1 MRPGDAPSDD
11 GPAEKRFAYLYTI
24 VRTNAYAPGVNSAR
38 KFSCQARAHLK
49 ANTRVFGSF
58 NKTLVINRLDK
69 TASQNILFHIT
80 GKPVPHA
87 RKGFSAT
94 SDRLFRDLT
103 KAFPECKT
111 CFCEP
116 SYTSLYPEKQFL
128 PCIERH
134 FYAYHD
140 AFIRLSFSVS
150 RFSTVKIFYFRFCI
164 FMHKTDCARL
174 PESRFSLPL
183 PALFHT

>member
-11 GPAEKRFAYLYTI
+11 GPAEKHFAYLYTI
-24 VRTNAYAPGVNSAR
+24 VRTNAYAPCVNSAR
-38 KFSCQARAHLK
+38 TLSCQARAHLK

-69 TASQNILFHIT
+69 TASQNTLFHIT
-80 GKPVPHA
+80 GKPVPHV

-94 SDRLFRDLT
+94 SDRLIRDPT

-140 AFIRLSFSVS
+140 TFIRLSVFC
-150 RFSTVKIFYFRFCI
+150 FTIFNCQDFLLPFLYFY
-164 FMHKTDCARL
+164 A
-174 PESRFSLPL
+174 
-183 PALFHT
+183 

>member
-11 GPAEKRFAYLYTI
+11 RSAEKRFAYLYTI

-38 KFSCQARAHLK
+38 TLSCQARAHLK
-49 ANTRVFGSF
+49 ANTRVYGSF

-116 SYTSLYPEKQFL
+116 SYSSLYPEKQFL

-140 AFIRLSFSVS
+140 AFIRLSVFC
-150 RFSTVKIFYFRFCI
+150 FTIFNCQDFLLPFLYFY
-164 FMHKTDCARL
+164 A
-174 PESRFSLPL
+174 
-183 PALFHT
+183 

>member
-38 KFSCQARAHLK
+38 TLSCQARVYFK

-58 NKTLVINRLDK
+58 YKTLTINRLYK

-80 GKPVPHA
+80 GKPVPHV

-94 SDRLFRDLT
+94 PYRLFRDPT
-103 KAFPECKT
+103 KAFPQCET
-111 CFCEP
+111 CFYEP
-116 SYTSLYPEKQFL
+116 SYSPLYPEKQFL
-128 PCIERH
+128 WCREWH
-134 FYAYHD
+134 FYASHD
-140 AFIRLSFSVS
+140 AYIRHSV
-150 RFSTVKIFYFRFCI
+150 FCFTIFNCQYFL
-164 FMHKTDCARL
+164 L
-174 PESRFSLPL
+174 PFLYFY
-183 PALFHT
+183 A

>member
-24 VRTNAYAPGVNSAR
+24 VRTNAYAPCVNSAR
-38 KFSCQARAHLK
+38 TLSCQARVYFK

-58 NKTLVINRLDK
+58 YKTLVINKLDK

-80 GKPVPHA
+80 GKPVPHV

-94 SDRLFRDLT
+94 LDRLFQDPT
-103 KAFPECKT
+103 KAFPQCEN
-111 CFCEP
+111 CFYEP
-116 SYTSLYPEKQFL
+116 SYSPLYPEKQFL
-128 PCIERH
+128 WCREWH

-140 AFIRLSFSVS
+140 AFIRLSVFC
-150 RFSTVKIFYFRFCI
+150 FTIFNCQDFLLPYLYFY
-164 FMHKTDCARL
+164 A
-174 PESRFSLPL
+174 
-183 PALFHT
+183 

>member
-38 KFSCQARAHLK
+38 TLSCQARAHLK

-69 TASQNILFHIT
+69 TASQNSLFHIT

-87 RKGFSAT
+87 RKGFSAM
-94 SDRLFRDLT
+94 SDWLFRDLT

-116 SYTSLYPEKQFL
+116 SYSSLYPEKQFL

-140 AFIRLSFSVS
+140 AFIRLSVFC
-150 RFSTVKIFYFRFCI
+150 FTIFNCQDFLLPFLYFY
-164 FMHKTDCARL
+164 A
-174 PESRFSLPL
+174 
-183 PALFHT
+183 

>member
-38 KFSCQARAHLK
+38 TLSCQARAHLK

-69 TASQNILFHIT
+69 TASQNSLFHIT

-116 SYTSLYPEKQFL
+116 SYSSLYPEKQL
-128 PCIERH
+128 LWCRERH

-140 AFIRLSFSVS
+140 AFIRLSVFC
-150 RFSTVKIFYFRFCI
+150 FTIFNCQDFLLPFLYFY
-164 FMHKTDCARL
+164 A
-174 PESRFSLPL
+174 
-183 PALFHT
+183 

>member
-11 GPAEKRFAYLYTI
+11 RSAEKRFAYLYTI

-38 KFSCQARAHLK
+38 TLSCQARAHLK
-49 ANTRVFGSF
+49 ANMRVFGSF
-58 NKTLVINRLDK
+58 YKTLVINRLDK
-69 TASQNILFHIT
+69 TASQDILFHIT

-94 SDRLFRDLT
+94 SDRLIRDPT
-103 KAFPECKT
+103 KAFPQCEN
-111 CFCEP
+111 CFCES
-116 SYTSLYPEKQFL
+116 SYSSLYPEKQLL

-140 AFIRLSFSVS
+140 AFIRLSVFC
-150 RFSTVKIFYFRFCI
+150 FTIFNCQYFL
-164 FMHKTDCARL
+164 L
-174 PESRFSLPL
+174 PFLYFY
-183 PALFHT
+183 A

>member
-38 KFSCQARAHLK
+38 TLSCQARVYFK

-58 NKTLVINRLDK
+58 YKTLTINRLYK
-69 TASQNILFHIT
+69 TTSQNILFHIT

-94 SDRLFRDLT
+94 PDRLFQDPT
-103 KAFPECKT
+103 KAFPQCKT
-111 CFCEP
+111 CFYEP
-116 SYTSLYPEKQFL
+116 SYSPLYPEKQFL
-128 PCIERH
+128 WCREWH
-134 FYAYHD
+134 FYAFHD
-140 AFIRLSFSVS
+140 AYIRHSV
-150 RFSTVKIFYFRFCI
+150 FCFTIFNCQDFLLPFLYFY
-164 FMHKTDCARL
+164 A
-174 PESRFSLPL
+174 
-183 PALFHT
+183 

>member
-11 GPAEKRFAYLYTI
+11 RSAEKHFAYLYTI

-38 KFSCQARAHLK
+38 KLSCQARAHLK
-49 ANTRVFGSF
+49 ANTRVFESF
-58 NKTLVINRLDK
+58 NKTLVFNRLDK
-69 TASQNILFHIT
+69 TASQNTLFHIT

-94 SDRLFRDLT
+94 SERLFRDLT

-111 CFCEP
+111 CFV
-116 SYTSLYPEKQFL
+116 S
-128 PCIERH
+128 RH
-134 FYAYHD
+134 TPHSTPKNSFCHVLNGI
-140 AFIRLSFSVS
+140 FTHIMTPLSDFPFSVS
-150 RFSTVKIFYFRFCI
+150 RFSTVKIFYFHFCI
-164 FMHKTDCARL
+164 FMHKTGCARL

>member
-1 MRPGDAPSDD
+1 MPSDD

-24 VRTNAYAPGVNSAR
+24 VRTNAYAPGVKSAR
-38 KFSCQARAHLK
+38 TLSCQARAHLK

-69 TASQNILFHIT
+69 TASQNTLFHIT

-116 SYTSLYPEKQFL
+116 SYSSLYPEKQFL

-140 AFIRLSFSVS
+140 AFIRLSVFC
-150 RFSTVKIFYFRFCI
+150 FTIFNCQDFLLPFLYFY
-164 FMHKTDCARL
+164 A
-174 PESRFSLPL
+174 
-183 PALFHT
+183 

>member
-1 MRPGDAPSDD
+1 MRPGDASSDD

-38 KFSCQARAHLK
+38 TLSCQARVYFK

-58 NKTLVINRLDK
+58 YKTLVINRLYK
-69 TASQNILFHIT
+69 TASQDILFHIT

-94 SDRLFRDLT
+94 PDRLIRDPT
-103 KAFPECKT
+103 KAFPQCEN
-111 CFCEP
+111 CFLEA
-116 SYTSLYPEKQFL
+116 SYSSLYPEKQL
-128 PCIERH
+128 LWCREWH

-140 AFIRLSFSVS
+140 AFIRHSV
-150 RFSTVKIFYFRFCI
+150 FCFTIFNCQDFLLPFLYFY
-164 FMHKTDCARL
+164 A
-174 PESRFSLPL
+174 
-183 PALFHT
+183 

>member
-11 GPAEKRFAYLYTI
+11 GSAEKRFAYLYTI

-38 KFSCQARAHLK
+38 TLSCQARAHLK

-58 NKTLVINRLDK
+58 YKTLVINKLDR
-69 TASQNILFHIT
+69 TASQDILFHIT
-80 GKPVPHA
+80 EKAVP
-87 RKGFSAT
+87 RRQTGFSKT
-94 SDRLFRDLT
+94 RQRLFRSA
-103 KAFPECKT
+103 KPAFVSRHTPHSTPKNS
-111 CFCEP
+111 FCGVVNGIFP
-116 SYTSLYPEKQFL
+116 
-128 PCIERH
+128 H
-134 FYAYHD
+134 FMTPISD
-140 AFIRLSFSVS
+140 IPFSVS

>member
-38 KFSCQARAHLK
+38 TLSCQARAHLK

-69 TASQNILFHIT
+69 TASQDILFHIT

-94 SDRLFRDLT
+94 PDRLFRDLT

-116 SYTSLYPEKQFL
+116 SYSSLYPEKQFL

-140 AFIRLSFSVS
+140 AFIRLSVFC
-150 RFSTVKIFYFRFCI
+150 FTIFNCQDFLLPFLYFY
-164 FMHKTDCARL
+164 A
-174 PESRFSLPL
+174 
-183 PALFHT
+183 

>member
-1 MRPGDAPSDD
+1 MRPRDAPSDD

-38 KFSCQARAHLK
+38 TLSCQARAHLK

-69 TASQNILFHIT
+69 AASQDILFHIT

-94 SDRLFRDLT
+94 SDRLFRELS

-116 SYTSLYPEKQFL
+116 SYSSLYPEKQL
-128 PCIERH
+128 LWCREWH

-140 AFIRLSFSVS
+140 AFIRLSVFC
-150 RFSTVKIFYFRFCI
+150 FTIFNCQDFLLPFLYFY
-164 FMHKTDCARL
+164 A
-174 PESRFSLPL
+174 
-183 PALFHT
+183 

>member
-38 KFSCQARAHLK
+38 TLSCQARAHLK
-49 ANTRVFGSF
+49 ANMRVFGSF

-69 TASQNILFHIT
+69 TASQNTLFHIT

-103 KAFPECKT
+103 KAFPECKI

-128 PCIERH
+128 WCREWH

-140 AFIRLSFSVS
+140 AFIRLSVFC
-150 RFSTVKIFYFRFCI
+150 FTIFNCQDFLLPFLYFY
-164 FMHKTDCARL
+164 A
-174 PESRFSLPL
+174 
-183 PALFHT
+183 

>member
-38 KFSCQARAHLK
+38 TLSCQARAHLK

-94 SDRLFRDLT
+94 SDRLFCDLT

-140 AFIRLSFSVS
+140 AFIRLSVFC
-150 RFSTVKIFYFRFCI
+150 FTIFNCQDFLLPFLYFY
-164 FMHKTDCARL
+164 A
-174 PESRFSLPL
+174 
-183 PALFHT
+183 

>member
-1 MRPGDAPSDD
+1 M
-11 GPAEKRFAYLYTI
+11 
-24 VRTNAYAPGVNSAR
+24 RTNAYAPGVNSAR
-38 KFSCQARAHLK
+38 TLSCQARAHLK

-69 TASQNILFHIT
+69 TASQDILFHIT

-116 SYTSLYPEKQFL
+116 SYSSLYPEKQFL

-140 AFIRLSFSVS
+140 AFIRLSVFC
-150 RFSTVKIFYFRFCI
+150 FTIFNCQDFLLPFLYFY
-164 FMHKTDCARL
+164 A
-174 PESRFSLPL
+174 
-183 PALFHT
+183 

>member
-1 MRPGDAPSDD
+1 M
-11 GPAEKRFAYLYTI
+11 
-24 VRTNAYAPGVNSAR
+24 RTNAYAPGVNSAR
-38 KFSCQARAHLK
+38 TLSCQARAHLK

-58 NKTLVINRLDK
+58 YKTLVINRLDK

-87 RKGFSAT
+87 RKGFSVT
-94 SDRLFRDLT
+94 PDRLFRELT

-116 SYTSLYPEKQFL
+116 SYSSLYPEKQFL
-128 PCIERH
+128 WCREWH

-140 AFIRLSFSVS
+140 AFIRLSV
-150 RFSTVKIFYFRFCI
+150 FCFTI
-164 FMHKTDCARL
+164 CNCQDFL
-174 PESRFSLPL
+174 LPL
-183 PALFHT
+183 LYFYA

>member
-11 GPAEKRFAYLYTI
+11 RSAEKHFAYLYTI
-24 VRTNAYAPGVNSAR
+24 MRTNAYAPGVNSAR
-38 KFSCQARAHLK
+38 TLSCQARAHLK
-49 ANTRVFGSF
+49 ANTRVLGSF

-69 TASQNILFHIT
+69 TASQNTLFHIT

-116 SYTSLYPEKQFL
+116 SYSSLYPEKQFL

-140 AFIRLSFSVS
+140 AFIRLSVFC
-150 RFSTVKIFYFRFCI
+150 FTIFNCQDFLLSFLYFY
-164 FMHKTDCARL
+164 A
-174 PESRFSLPL
+174 
-183 PALFHT
+183 

>member
-38 KFSCQARAHLK
+38 TLSCQARAHLK

-69 TASQNILFHIT
+69 TASQNTLFHIT

-87 RKGFSAT
+87 RKGLSAT

-116 SYTSLYPEKQFL
+116 SYSSLYPEKQFL

-140 AFIRLSFSVS
+140 AFIRHSV
-150 RFSTVKIFYFRFCI
+150 FYFTVFNCQD
-164 FMHKTDCARL
+164 FL
-174 PESRFSLPL
+174 LPL
-183 PALFHT
+183 LYFYA

>member
-38 KFSCQARAHLK
+38 TLSCQARAHLK

-69 TASQNILFHIT
+69 TASQNIHFHIT

-94 SDRLFRDLT
+94 PDRLIRDLT

-116 SYTSLYPEKQFL
+116 SYSSLYPEKQFL

-140 AFIRLSFSVS
+140 AFIRLSVFC
-150 RFSTVKIFYFRFCI
+150 FTIFNCQDFLLSFLYFY
-164 FMHKTDCARL
+164 A
-174 PESRFSLPL
+174 
-183 PALFHT
+183 